1 MFPKFMAAPT
11 KLLLAAGWL
20 ALMTA
25 TNLCLPPSALAQEE
39 PEAESPAP
47 ETKPQ
52 DEPKLPIEV
61 KLKRLIFKYETEVAF
76 LLPEGEFDA
85 ALEKKIGHFAT
96 QTRARYNFLRGE
108 MGFSLQNAYTRF
120 SLVPQTQVYDRLH
133 FVPVFEEQNRKDR
146 VWRREQG
153 VQLGAR
159 MFFIQP
165 INALTSFNYQRYSF
179 PSIVN
184 KQNLET
190 QQVHSVGQSLGVQ
203 ADSSRAFGFY
213 HSGLFDVEIVR
224 AFPFGRNRS
233 DFWQLNVGTRGVSEN
248 AWLSIIGEARLISLI
263 DGQGVPLSFL
273 GGRNRLSAYDVNEF
287 SGINLFYVSQAN
299 RFHLNKRKPLGLV
312 SGFSMYETNLVLHT
326 EAGQIGFDKKVRDL
340 SRYHVSVGLGF
351 SGIAA
356 YRQRRAFEL
365 FFLVYKSFET
375 GRKPK
380 YYFGVKY

>member
-1 MFPKFMAAPT
+1 MFPKFVAAST

-20 ALMTA
+20 ALMT
-25 TNLCLPPSALAQEE
+25 TSLCLPASVIAQEE

-52 DEPKLPIEV
+52 DEPKLPVEV
-61 KLKRLIFKYETEVAF
+61 RMKRLVFKYETEVSF
-76 LLPEGEFDA
+76 LMPEGEFDA

-120 SLVPQTQVYDRLH
+120 NVVPQAQVYDRLH

-159 MFFIQP
+159 MFFMRP

-179 PSIVN
+179 PSTVN
-184 KQNLET
+184 TQDLET
-190 QQVHSVGQSLGVQ
+190 QQVRSIGQSLGVQ

-213 HSGLFDVEIVR
+213 HSGFFDVEIVR
-224 AFPFGRNRS
+224 AFPFGRTRS
-233 DFWQLNVGTRGVSEN
+233 DFWQLHVATRGASEN
-248 AWLSIIGEARLISLI
+248 AWLSVIGEARLISLI
-263 DGQGVPLSFL
+263 EGQGVPLSFL

-287 SGINLFYVSQAN
+287 SGINLFYLSQAN
-299 RFHLNKRKPLGLV
+299 RFHLNKRKPLDLV
-312 SGFSMYETNLVLHT
+312 SGFSLHEANLVLHA

-340 SRYHVSVGLGF
+340 STYHVSVGFGF

-365 FFLVYKSFET
+365 FFFVYKALAID
-375 GRKPK
+375 RKPK

>member
-1 MFPKFMAAPT
+1 MFPKFVAAST

-20 ALMTA
+20 AVMT
-25 TNLCLPPSALAQEE
+25 TSLCLPLFAMAQEE
-39 PEAESPAP
+39 PETESPAP

-52 DEPKLPIEV
+52 DEPKLPVEV
-61 KLKRLIFKYETEVAF
+61 KLKRLIFKYETEVSF

-85 ALEKKIGHFAT
+85 AFEKKIGHFAT

-120 SLVPQTQVYDRLH
+120 SVVPQTQVYDRLL
-133 FVPVFEEQNRKDR
+133 FVPLFEEEKRKDR

-165 INALTSFNYQRYSF
+165 INVLTSFNYQRYSF
-179 PSIVN
+179 PSTIN
-184 KQNLET
+184 KQNLDT

-213 HSGLFDVEIVR
+213 HSGLFEVEIVR

-233 DFWQLNVGTRGVSEN
+233 DFWQLQMATRGISES
-248 AWLSIIGEARLISLI
+248 AWLSVIGEARLISLI

-287 SGINLFYVSQAN
+287 SGINLFYMSQAN
-299 RFHLNKRKPLGLV
+299 RFHLNKRKPLSLV
-312 SGFSMYETNLVLHT
+312 SGFSMHETNLVLHT
-326 EAGQIGFDKKVRDL
+326 EVGQIGLDAKVRDL
-340 SRYHVSVGLGF
+340 SAYHVSAGLGF
-351 SGIAA
+351 NGIAA

-365 FFLVYKSFET
+365 FFFVYQALGT

-380 YYFGVKY
+380 YYFGIKY

>member
-1 MFPKFMAAPT
+1 MFPKFVAVSN
-11 KLLLAAGWL
+11 KLLWASAWL
-20 ALMTA
+20 GLMMASTFPVSRA
-25 TNLCLPPSALAQEE
+25 VAQEE
-39 PEAESPAP
+39 PEAKSPAP

-52 DEPKLPIEV
+52 DEPKLPVEV
-61 KLKRLIFKYETEVAF
+61 RMKRLIFKYETEVSF

-120 SLVPQTQVYDRLH
+120 SVVPQAQVYDRLH
-133 FVPVFEEQNRKDR
+133 FVPLLEEEKRQER

-153 VQLGAR
+153 IQLGAR
-159 MFFIQP
+159 LFFIQP

-179 PSIVN
+179 PSTVN
-184 KQNLET
+184 TKNLDT

-203 ADSSRAFGFY
+203 ADSSRFLGFY
-213 HSGLFDVEIVR
+213 HSGLLEVEVVR
-224 AFPFGRNRS
+224 AFPFGSNRS
-233 DFWQLNVGTRGVSEN
+233 DFWQLHVSTRGVAEN
-248 AWLSIIGEARLISLI
+248 SWLSVIGEARLLSLI
-263 DGQGVPLSFL
+263 DGHGVPLSFL

-299 RFHLNKRKPLGLV
+299 RFHLNKKKPLALI

-326 EAGQIGFDKKVRDL
+326 EAGQVGFDKKVRDL
-340 SRYHVSVGLGF
+340 STYRVSVGLGF

-365 FFLVYKSFET
+365 FFFAYKAPYE